1 MLILASK
8 SPRRQKL
15 MGEDITKNFIIKTY
29 EIDEEASYVLAP
41 LDAVRDIAKRK
52 GLEAFSYN
60 PQDTILSADTIVVLG
75 NKIIGKPKDKEDA
88 FKILKSL
95 SGKTHFVITGY
106 YIINKEKEILNHVIS
121 EVIFNDLSDELIESY
136 IQSGSPMDK
145 AGAYGFQDNEK
156 FPLVKEVKGSIK
168 NVIGFPIDEIKCDLK
183 NIGVL

>member
-15 MGEDITKNFIIKTY
+15 MGEDITTDFIIKTY
-29 EIDEEASYVLAP
+29 EIDEEASYVLSP

-60 PQDTILSADTIVVLG
+60 PQDVILSADTIVVLG
-75 NKIIGKPKDKEDA
+75 NRIIGKPKSKEDA
-88 FKILKSL
+88 FTILKNL
-95 SGKTHFVITGY
+95 SNKIHYVITAY
-106 YIINKEKEILNHVIS
+106 YIINKDKEILNHVVS
-121 EVIFNDLSDELIESY
+121 EVTFNELSDELIESY
-136 IQSGSPMDK
+136 IESGSPMDK

-156 FPLVKEVKGSIK
+156 FPLVKEIKGSIK
-168 NVIGFPIDEIKCDLK
+168 NVIGFPSDEIKCDLK